1 MLDRRAHMRKIK
13 VILMSV
19 LLALFIAGC
28 SSGTSAEFF
37 ESGSQISGKTEQSD
51 SGMEVHFIDVGQGDA
66 TLIKAGDHA
75 MLIDAGDNS
84 EGTAVQSY
92 LNSQGIE
99 KLDYVIGTHP
109 DADHIGGLDVVV
121 YKFDCKKIFMPG
133 VTSDTKTYDD
143 VMQALKSKNQKAQA
157 PKPGETYT
165 LGDASFTVIAPV
177 KGYGDETNNWSIGM
191 VRQYGENRFLFTG
204 HEIGSH
210 SNKHLWVNKMTRQ
223 EFAEDTRIA
232 IGEIENLIGRKVKS
246 FRAPAFSIGKN
257 NDWAFDVLAE
267 NGIEYDCSIF
277 PANRDLGGFPHFT
290 SSIPALIKKGVYT
303 IKEFPICPVT
313 LMGKSVTFS
322 GGGYFRLVPLWLQ
335 KNFIE
340 RMDYVMFYFHINDLI
355 EQNSKFMTKAEF
367 EEYFKE
373 VGTLKNRIIR
383 YAKANIG
390 KGGALNKL
398 EVLLQT
404 YVFCN
409 VGQAAKEINWSK
421 QPLIE
426 L

>member
-1 MLDRRAHMRKIK
+1 MKILTFDTEEWYIEKHFKGGRKEKYRQYDKLLDW
-13 VILMSV
+13 ILNT
-19 LLALFIAGC
+19 LEKNNAKA
-28 SSGTSAEFF
+28 TFF
-37 ESGSQISGKTEQSD
+37 C
-51 SGMEVHFIDVGQGDA
+51 VGQ
-66 TLIKAGDHA
+66 L
-75 MLIDAGDNS
+75 
-84 EGTAVQSY
+84 AV
-92 LNSQGIE
+92 E
-99 KLDYVIGTHP
+99 FP
-109 DADHIGGLDVVV
+109 DVL
-121 YKFDCKKIFMPG
+121 KKI
-133 VTSDTKTYDD
+133 
-143 VMQALKSKNQKAQA
+143 ANA
-157 PKPGETYT
+157 
-165 LGDASFTVIAPV
+165 
-177 KGYGDETNNWSIGM
+177 
-191 VRQYGENRFLFTG
+191 G

-246 FRAPAFSIGKN
+246 FRAPAFSIGKT

>member
-1 MLDRRAHMRKIK
+1 MCRTIGVEFPD
-13 VILMSV
+13 V
-19 LLALFIAGC
+19 L
-28 SSGTSAEFF
+28 
-37 ESGSQISGKTEQSD
+37 
-51 SGMEVHFIDVGQGDA
+51 
-66 TLIKAGDHA
+66 
-75 MLIDAGDNS
+75 
-84 EGTAVQSY
+84 
-92 LNSQGIE
+92 
-99 KLDYVIGTHP
+99 
-109 DADHIGGLDVVV
+109 
-121 YKFDCKKIFMPG
+121 KKI
-133 VTSDTKTYDD
+133 
-143 VMQALKSKNQKAQA
+143 ANA
-157 PKPGETYT
+157 
-165 LGDASFTVIAPV
+165 
-177 KGYGDETNNWSIGM
+177 
-191 VRQYGENRFLFTG
+191 G